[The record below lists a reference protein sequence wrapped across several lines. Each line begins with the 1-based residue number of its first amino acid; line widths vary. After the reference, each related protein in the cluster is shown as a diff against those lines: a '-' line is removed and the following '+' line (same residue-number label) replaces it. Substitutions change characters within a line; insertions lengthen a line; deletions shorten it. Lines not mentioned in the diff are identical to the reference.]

1 MPAIYQSIQVDTS
14 MCQPDQSTGPPT
26 IQQASQPASH
36 PESQQPGNQSPNI
49 RRGDRQLTANVAAG
63 PRTAWQIR
71 LASGI
76 GMVIDPPCNRSANL
90 HLRTTGSP
98 VRRTPVTGLG
108 LAMNCKQP
116 DASSW
121 DAGCMPPFFD
131 CHRQPPRS
139 ERQGI
144 HNHSEGSQKLRTA
157 NRISTAGS
165 TIIRVDL
172 PWWQGELSRWAAG
185 RHGRYTGSRCLHSSA
200 KSPRRSPLLYMHA
213 YVCE

>member
-1 MPAIYQSIQVDTS
+1 MSSTVNQRTILTAAATMPAIYPSIQVDTS

-121 DAGCMPPFFD
+121 DAGCMPPF
-131 CHRQPPRS
+131 
-139 ERQGI
+139 
-144 HNHSEGSQKLRTA
+144 LTA
-157 NRISTAGS
+157 
-165 TIIRVDL
+165 
-172 PWWQGELSRWAAG
+172 
-185 RHGRYTGSRCLHSSA
+185 TGSRQEV
-200 KSPRRSPLLYMHA
+200 RDRA
-213 YVCE
+213 YTTTVRAPKN